1 MRYGNLRVKPNFRS
15 VAIMAGEFPTAPRLS
30 APALAPA
37 QPHARPAKYQN
48 REYRNQPSRWS
59 TAAWPRFPGPSA
71 TDLCVEFHLADT
83 GAYVPQAGTSG
94 GEPPESA
101 SAPALFAMLP
111 PK

>member
-1 MRYGNLRVKPNFRS
+1 MRYGNLRVKPNSRS

-30 APALAPA
+30 APAPAPA

-48 REYRNQPSRWS
+48 REYRNQPPRGS
-59 TAAWPRFPGPSA
+59 TVASLQFPGPSA
-71 TDLCVEFHLADT
+71 TDLCVEFRLANT
-83 GAYVPQAGTSG
+83 EVSVPQAGTSG

-101 SAPALFAMLP
+101 SAPALFALLP